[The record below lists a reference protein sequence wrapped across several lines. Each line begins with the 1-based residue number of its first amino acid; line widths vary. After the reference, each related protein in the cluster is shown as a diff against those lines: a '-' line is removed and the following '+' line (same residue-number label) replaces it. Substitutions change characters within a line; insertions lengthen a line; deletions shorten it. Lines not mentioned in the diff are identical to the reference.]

1 MRLSHH
7 DDFERMGIHAVE
19 AALIADLLAP
29 GPRSQARLWL
39 ACRPDRLASGRA
51 AKGRTSGNAAVW
63 MTGILQCASTIL
75 AAVFGRPPA

>member
-7 DDFERMGIHAVE
+7 DDFERMGVHAVE

-39 ACRPDRLASGRA
+39 ACRPDRLPSGRA
-51 AKGRTSGNAAVW
+51 THSRTSGTTAVW
-63 MTGILQCASTIL
+63 MTGLLQCASTML
-75 AAVFGRPPA
+75 AAVFGRPPS